1 MAPRFLASLLL
12 MVCGLVLTAG
22 PVFAFQC
29 GPAVACGEPVTPV
42 CDQPIV
48 PMGPCCQPSPLF
60 PPPPPLVVPVIIPPA
75 VTCAPP
81 AMVRSPYDQP
91 PPLPS
96 QAGPQRPPRVMPYPM
111 R

>member
-81 AMVRSPYDQP
+81 AMGSAPYDQP
-91 PPLPS
+91 PPLAS
-96 QAGPQRPPRVMPYPM
+96 NAGPQRPPRVMPYPM